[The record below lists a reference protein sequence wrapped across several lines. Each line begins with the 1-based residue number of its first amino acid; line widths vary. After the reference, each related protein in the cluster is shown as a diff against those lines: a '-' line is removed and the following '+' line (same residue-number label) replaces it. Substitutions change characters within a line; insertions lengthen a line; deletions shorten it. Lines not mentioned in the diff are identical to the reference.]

1 MNIFVQNQTLKINN
15 TIYTVYF
22 VQKEFLVLNIS
33 VDESSDMIFK
43 TLPIKTVGQF
53 EYISFDG
60 KTLFAKDFEI
70 PGIKRNIKTYD
81 FTKEDAEKY
90 KEYLLTL
97 RGGDLI

>member
-1 MNIFVQNQTLKINN
+1 MNTFVQNQTLKINDA
-15 TIYTVYF
+15 TYTVSF
-22 VQKEFLVLNIS
+22 VQKEFLMLNIS
-33 VDESSDMIFK
+33 TNKSSDLLFK

-60 KTLFAKDFEI
+60 KTLFAKDFTVPET
-70 PGIKRNIKTYD
+70 KRNIKTYD

-97 RGGDLI
+97 RRDLI